1 MNSPKQLK
9 LSLSDL
15 KPAAAAAPNFVSFLS
30 ISPSSSPKLK
40 RYIDGLVDERLK
52 IEAFKHDFPLSIVL
66 LNQVIDRLR
75 GDEDEKVKEDKCSN
89 SVGNRG
95 SESEFDEDDKK
106 HWMSSVQLWCSS
118 SSPIACPS
126 TFLQNNKENEGVRS
140 DQVHGSGKYNDN
152 KGAFPSFNRTN
163 PINSDAANLT
173 VTTNSQQRSRRGPV
187 VTRGRA
193 VAARPVVLPNQ
204 ISAVNKMPNP
214 NPPPPYLA
222 ARKARRNWSPELHRR
237 FVDSLEKLGGPQVAT
252 PKQIRDLM
260 QVEGLTNDEVKSH
273 LQKYRLHVRKVPSS
287 SPASSNEISMGQVL
301 QLDVSSKA
309 GTSFSDSPEGPLQL
323 TMRSNNCN
331 SSAASGESSMEEDQ
345 RSDGRR

>member
-9 LSLSDL
+9 LGLSDL
-15 KPAAAAAPNFVSFLS
+15 KPAAAVPDFVSFLS

-40 RYIDGLVDERLK
+40 RYIDGLVDERQK
-52 IEAFKHDFPLSIVL
+52 IESFKNDFPLSIVL

-89 SVGNRG
+89 SGGNRG
-95 SESEFDEDDKK
+95 AESEFNEDDKK
-106 HWMSSVQLWCSS
+106 NWMSSVQLWCSS
-118 SSPIACPS
+118 SSPIQCPS

-152 KGAFPSFNRTN
+152 KGAFPSFPSFHKTN

-173 VTTNSQQRSRRGPV
+173 VTTNSRHRSRRGPV
-187 VTRGRA
+187 IGGRA
-193 VAARPVVLPNQ
+193 ATLVLPNQ
-204 ISAVNKMPNP
+204 IRSVNKMPNP

-222 ARKARRNWSPELHRR
+222 ARKGRRNWSPELHRR

-273 LQKYRLHVRKVPSS
+273 LQKYRLHVPKVPSS
-287 SPASSNEISMGQVL
+287 SPTSSNEISMGQVL
-301 QLDVSSKA
+301 QLDISSKA

>member
-9 LSLSDL
+9 LRLSDL
-15 KPAAAAAPNFVSFLS
+15 KPAAAAAPDFVSFLS

-40 RYIDGLVDERLK
+40 RYIDGLVDERRK
-52 IEAFKHDFPLSIVL
+52 IEAFKHEFPLSIVL
-66 LNQVIDRLR
+66 LNHVIDQLR
-75 GDEDEKVKEDKCSN
+75 GDEDEKEKEDKCSN
-89 SVGNRG
+89 SGGNRG
-95 SESEFDEDDKK
+95 AESKIDEDDKK

-118 SSPIACPS
+118 SSPIPCPS
-126 TFLQNNKENEGVRS
+126 TFLQNKENEGVRS
-140 DQVHGSGKYNDN
+140 DQVHGSGKHNDN
-152 KGAFPSFNRTN
+152 EGAFPSFHKTN
-163 PINSDAANLT
+163 PINPDAANLT

-187 VTRGRA
+187 AIGGRA

-204 ISAVNKMPNP
+204 IRSVNKLPNP

-237 FVDSLEKLGGPQVAT
+237 FVDCLEKLGGPQVAT

-273 LQKYRLHVRKVPSS
+273 LQKYRLHFRKVPSS
-287 SPASSNEISMGQVL
+287 SPSSSNEISMGQVL
-301 QLDVSSKA
+301 QLDISSKA
-309 GTSFSDSPEGPLQL
+309 GTSFSDSPDGPLQL
-323 TMRSNNCN
+323 TMRSNNRD
-331 SSAASGESSMEEDQ
+331 SSASSGESSMEEDQ